1 MKNFA
6 SNSIQILQQMNNQP
20 FEGLA
25 LDQPKMYSPEV
36 AFGYNDLLT
45 FKFLK
50 IFNSWY
56 VSEAYCWFRF
66 HGWRFY
72 HMVLREKLL

>member
-56 VSEAYCWFRF
+56 VSEAYC
-66 HGWRFY
+66 
-72 HMVLREKLL
+72 